1 MRYLS
6 SLVMLALV
14 AALAGGCGGDDE
26 GAAEEPTSE
35 TATGSP
41 ADAADDADQTGTTE
55 PATTDP
61 GQMAAPGPE
70 AEAALAA
77 VEAFD
82 ATELDASIE
91 RLNAAL
97 FPAGELTTD
106 NVVALLAPLLV
117 DDLPERRW
125 AALYVVALAADSP
138 QETETLKPMLT
149 DPEPIFRVH
158 AAGSLAR
165 LGVVDALPVLIE
177 GLDLEGDMPFSD
189 PPLLVSDHA
198 RTTIEYYTGQS
209 FPDAAGWRAWWEQV
223 GEGLTWDGER
233 FVAG

>member
-1 MRYLS
+1 MRSLS
-6 SLVMLALV
+6 LIVMLALM
-14 AALAGGCGGDDE
+14 AALAGGCGGGDD
-26 GAAEEPTSE
+26 GDPTDEPTAAPATSAATDAGDAGP
-35 TATGSP
+35 TA
-41 ADAADDADQTGTTE
+41 TTE
-55 PATTDP
+55 PVATDS

-82 ATELDASIE
+82 PAELDASIE
-91 RLNAAL
+91 RLNATL
-97 FPAGELTTD
+97 FPEGELTTD

-117 DDLPERRW
+117 DEQPERRW

-138 QETETLKPMLT
+138 QEAEALRAMLT

-177 GLDLEGDMPFSD
+177 GLDLEGGMPFSD
-189 PPLLVSDHA
+189 PPLPVSDHA
-198 RTTIEYYTGQS
+198 RTTLEYYTGQS
-209 FPDAAGWRAWWEQV
+209 FPDAAGWRDWWEQT
-223 GEGLTWDGER
+223 GEVLTWDGER